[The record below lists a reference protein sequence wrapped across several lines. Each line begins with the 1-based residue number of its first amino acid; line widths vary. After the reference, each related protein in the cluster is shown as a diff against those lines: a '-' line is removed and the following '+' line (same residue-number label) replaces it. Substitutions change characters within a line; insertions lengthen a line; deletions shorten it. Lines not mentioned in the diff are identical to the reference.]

1 MTAQE
6 FKDLSAQLGLKPTV
20 LSQTLG
26 YSKETIARM
35 RSGKSRV
42 SHRAAM
48 KLYRLL
54 GIQLCHTCRQPL
66 PRG

>member
-6 FKDLSAQLGLKPTV
+6 FQALSAQTGLKPKA
-20 LSQTLG
+20 LGEQLG
-26 YSKETIARM
+26 YSKEMISRW
-35 RSGKSRV
+35 RHGSVRV

-54 GIQLCHTCRQPL
+54 GIRLCPTCRQPL
-66 PRG
+66 P